1 MNGLRLEFQDRV
13 NFVILDWDNGSTD
26 RAFART
32 LNLTSHPSFA
42 TFAPNSNDVV
52 GQIHGVPRTGELSD
66 LVEELVASYE
76 E

>member
-52 GQIHGVPRTGELSD
+52 GQIHGAPRTGQLSD
-66 LVEELVASYE
+66 LVEEIVAAYAE
-76 E
+76 

>member
-1 MNGLRLEFQDRV
+1 M

-52 GQIHGVPRTGELSD
+52 QQIHGAPRTGELSD
-66 LVEELVASYE
+66 MVEQLVADYAE
-76 E
+76 